1 VAHLLG
7 PRHDAPIRAVSEVR
21 AHEQVRRILTDN
33 HRLKRAIHVHNNV
46 LCHTAEAF
54 LFVVIELALNENGPS
69 V

>member
-1 VAHLLG
+1 
-7 PRHDAPIRAVSEVR
+7 VR

-54 LFVVIELALNENGPS
+54 LFVVIELALNEHAGSNGPS